1 MPKEKSKID
10 WEEIINKFSS
20 YKGSINKFCEEN
32 NIKHHQL
39 YHRRKKLSQKTNPA
53 FHAIALNKD
62 ELVFNEQ
69 PISPEVN
76 IAKDIKIE
84 IGKTNIYIP
93 ANEIALISNIIKE
106 LAKPC

>member
-1 MPKEKSKID
+1 MPKEKIKID
-10 WEEIINKFSS
+10 WEEIMNKFSS
-20 YKGSINKFCEEN
+20 YTGNINKFCEEN

-39 YHRRKKLSQKTNPA
+39 YHRRKKLPQKINPA
-53 FHAIALNKD
+53 FHAIGLNK
-62 ELVFNEQ
+62 EKLVFNDKQ
-69 PISPEVN
+69 ISPEVN
-76 IAKDIKIE
+76 IPKDIKIE